1 MTSYSKR
8 LPKCSN
14 ASSQQRTW
22 SSLVSTSVPSMS
34 KRRAWRFTMFASS
47 KWWADGPY
55 NPPPMRTERDLA
67 PEPRETGR
75 RRFMIAGE
83 HVILRAFERDDVERC
98 YRWMNDPN
106 IVRTLKTRYPIAF
119 QNEQEWL
126 ERAMHASN
134 NERHFAIERKDD
146 RSHIGNASIHDIDW
160 VSRTAWF
167 GLFIGEPTAWN
178 RGFGTDAIGTLTRL
192 AFEEMNLVKLRINVF
207 DYNEKAKH
215 VLISH
220 GFVEEGKL
228 ARDFYREGTYHDIVI
243 LSAFRETQNG

>member
-1 MTSYSKR
+1 
-8 LPKCSN
+8 
-14 ASSQQRTW
+14 
-22 SSLVSTSVPSMS
+22 
-34 KRRAWRFTMFASS
+34 
-47 KWWADGPY
+47 
-55 NPPPMRTERDLA
+55 MRTERDFA
-67 PEPRETGR
+67 PENREGR

-83 HVILRAFERDDVERC
+83 HTILRAFEREDVERC

-106 IVRTLKTRYPIAF
+106 IVRTLKSRYPIAF
-119 QNEQEWL
+119 TNEAEWL
-126 ERAMHASN
+126 EGAMSPSL

-160 VSRTAWF
+160 VSRTSWF

-178 RGFGTDAIGTLTRL
+178 RGFGTDAIRTLVRF
-192 AFEEMNLVKLRINVF
+192 AFDDMNLVKLRINVF

-215 VLISH
+215 VLLGH

-243 LSAFRETQNG
+243 LSVFRGESRITTNG